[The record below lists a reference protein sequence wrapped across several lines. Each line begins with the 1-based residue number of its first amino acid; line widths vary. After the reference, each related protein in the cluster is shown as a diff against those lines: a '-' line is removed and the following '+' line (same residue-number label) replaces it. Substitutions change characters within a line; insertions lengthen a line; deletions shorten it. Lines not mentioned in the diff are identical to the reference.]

1 MTRLDAPGFCQYRPD
16 RHRLRACR
24 HSLMAIATLWALLVA
39 LCPSAH
45 AQVVEPF
52 DHLHLVVP
60 DVEFAREWYIQHMGG
75 NAGETPDAVS
85 WGAWPGDHP
94 MPVQL
99 LFTLADPSHA
109 GKGTTI
115 DHVGFS
121 FANLDAAVDELHTAG
136 VRILSPVSVSADLGK
151 HAVAEDPWGTRLV
164 LVEDPEA
171 PGIHHVEIR
180 VADPEA
186 SLSWYARMFGGERVR
201 FKGTVD
207 AVRYR
212 GLGVFYLF
220 ATRDDQAVPGPGRTL
235 DHLGFGPIDLDKV
248 VRALTAEGA
257 VFTSNPNPRLNP
269 GCRVSAAGD
278 ERDQG
283 VQRLFCEPPPQ
294 LAHRAVFLSAPDGVR
309 IELVQHLEAGGH

>member
-1 MTRLDAPGFCQYRPD
+1 MSRTLRG
-16 RHRLRACR
+16 RLRASAAAC
-24 HSLMAIATLWALLVA
+24 AFLVA
-39 LCPSAH
+39 LCSAAN
-45 AQVVEPF
+45 AQVLEPF
-52 DHLHLVVP
+52 DHVHLVVP
-60 DVEFAREWYIQHMGG
+60 DVESARDWYIQHMRG

-99 LFTLADPSHA
+99 LFTLAGPA
-109 GKGTTI
+109 RAENGTTI
-115 DHVGFS
+115 DHIGFS
-121 FANLDAAVDELHTAG
+121 FANLEATVEGLRTAG
-136 VRILSPVSVSADLGK
+136 VTIVSPITVSGGLGK

-171 PGIHHVEIR
+171 LGIHHVEIR
-180 VADPEA
+180 VANPE
-186 SLSWYARMFGGERVR
+186 SGLDWYARIFGGERTR
-201 FKGTVD
+201 YRNAIP

-212 GLGVFYLF
+212 GLGIFYLF
-220 ATRDDQAVPGPGRTL
+220 AARDDKAVPGPGRTL
-235 DHLGFGPIDLDKV
+235 DHLGFGPIDLDRV

-269 GCRVSAAGD
+269 GCRVSARGD
-278 ERDQG
+278 ERGEG

-294 LAHRAVFLSAPDGVR
+294 LAHRAVFLSAADGVR

>member
-1 MTRLDAPGFCQYRPD
+1 MSRLDAPVLLQYRPHCG
-16 RHRLRACR
+16 RSWACR
-24 HSLMAIATLWALLVA
+24 HSSTAAVTLCALVVA
-39 LCPSAH
+39 LCPAAH

-60 DVEFAREWYIQHMGG
+60 DIELAREWYIQHMDG

-94 MPVQL
+94 IPVQL
-99 LFTLADPSHA
+99 LFTLADPSRA
-109 GKGTTI
+109 GTGTTI

-121 FANLDAAVDELHTAG
+121 FANLDAAVDGLRTAG

-171 PGIHHVEIR
+171 LGIHHVEIR
-180 VADPEA
+180 VADPDA
-186 SLSWYARMFGGERVR
+186 SLGWYARMFGGERVR
-201 FKGTVD
+201 FKDAVD

-212 GLGVFYLF
+212 GLGIFYLF
-220 ATRDDQAVPGPGRTL
+220 ATRDVRAVPGPGRTL

-248 VRALTAEGA
+248 VRALPAEGA
-257 VFTSNPNPRLNP
+257 VFTSNPNPRMNP

-278 ERDQG
+278 ERSEG
-283 VQRLFCEPPPQ
+283 VRRLFCEPSPQ

-309 IELVQHLEAGGH
+309 VELMQHLEAGGH